1 MKITNNL
8 KERFTKDC
16 KIPIKLYIEP
26 YFTERI
32 NLLDKFYDTKSKWQA
47 FVEMIEKF
55 PNGEEYFTIFNSTK
69 DAVIDFIK
77 SRPAYIAFNQQDMNQ
92 FAVKN
97 KNFPTKDIYKPTNI
111 GRSFISIDMKKANF
125 SSLRYYD
132 ASIFDNAD
140 TWEDFIS
147 KFTDNEFIINSKSI
161 REVIMGNCN
170 SGRVTT
176 YEKFITDQLL
186 TLIIEAGIKPNN
198 IVFFSNDEI
207 VVDVTDLD
215 ITTTTAT
222 YDNIIKICDKFDVP
236 FRAEIF
242 RLLAV
247 TKNDKVVGYIK
258 HMLDGSYDFKCFNNQ
273 DLLFTLRLLS
283 GEDIKDLDLVFEN
296 DKCLATYMTK
306 PEIKLITKGVVNEKN
321 M

>member
-125 SSLRYYD
+125 SSMRYYNPK
-132 ASIFDNAD
+132 IFDNAN
-140 TWEDFIS
+140 TWEEFLS
-147 KFTDNEFIINSKSI
+147 KFTDNQHIINSKYI
-161 REVIMGNCN
+161 REVILGNCN
-170 SGRVTT
+170 PKRHIT
-176 YEKFITDQLL
+176 YEKYLMDCFL
-186 TLIIEAGIKPNN
+186 TKLIQSGLPLNSII
-198 IVFFSNDEI
+198 FFSNDEI
-207 VVDVTDLD
+207 IID
-215 ITTTTAT
+215 ISK
-222 YDNIIKICDKFDVP
+222 YHLSDKVMVNINALLSISPVP
-236 FRAEIF
+236 FRKEKFYLKGIKRTDTNEII
-242 RLLAV
+242 
-247 TKNDKVVGYIK
+247 GYIRCID
-258 HMLDGSYDFKCFNNQ
+258 DGTVDFKCLNNITYPFVLRKINNECIIESDVIFEYEGILSKFIKPFN
-273 DLLFTLRLLS
+273 
-283 GEDIKDLDLVFEN
+283 I
-296 DKCLATYMTK
+296 
-306 PEIKLITKGVVNEKN
+306 EIVG
-321 M
+321 

>member
-1 MKITNNL
+1 
-8 KERFTKDC
+8 
-16 KIPIKLYIEP
+16 
-26 YFTERI
+26 
-32 NLLDKFYDTKSKWQA
+32 
-47 FVEMIEKF
+47 
-55 PNGEEYFTIFNSTK
+55 
-69 DAVIDFIK
+69 
-77 SRPAYIAFNQQDMNQ
+77 MNQ

-186 TLIIEAGIKPNN
+186 TLIIDAGIEPNN

-222 YDNIIKICDKFDVP
+222 YDIS
-236 FRAEIF
+236 
-242 RLLAV
+242 
-247 TKNDKVVGYIK
+247 VG
-258 HMLDGSYDFKCFNNQ
+258 GSSVK
-273 DLLFTLRLLS
+273 S
-283 GEDIKDLDLVFEN
+283 GSLTTSS
-296 DKCLATYMTK
+296 ATYTANNLK
-306 PEIKLITKGVVNEKN
+306 HTRKNACPRVKIQGGHAVFSCEILRNYQIATRSAGARYMLSPSV
-321 M
+321 MP